1 MNNSLPTSA
10 QPFVHANTKTPLT
23 LAVDYIELL
32 STLLEHFAQVS
43 DIDLEETFIS
53 SRNNV
58 TGETL
63 RKVSVKELIASARSV
78 EDSC

>member
-10 QPFVHANTKTPLT
+10 QPFVHANAKTPLT
-23 LAVDYIELL
+23 LAVGYIELL
-32 STLLEHFAQVS
+32 SQLLEHFAQVS

-63 RKVSVKELIASARSV
+63 GNVSVKELIASARSI
-78 EDSC
+78 EDNC